1 MQMSDNEI
9 LGNYRR
15 AKNQRA
21 QVKTLADL
29 NAVSEPEMAE
39 KLRSLGIKVPGRAAK
54 ESSSSVDWLRARHL
68 YDEGQSDLEIAEQ
81 LGCSK
86 QTLAN
91 WRKREGLHANYPKS
105 RAPAKKAA
113 EPAPVVPA
121 DPAGTMTAGRVAE
134 IFAQIAKWH
143 PGAVIRLP
151 AGQALAGISLIS
163 RYGTGGEPVLEIRLD
178 VWGGLYAQQ
187 DFSDGSLD
195 P

>member
-15 AKNQRA
+15 AKDQKA
-21 QVKTLADL
+21 QVKILADL

-54 ESSSSVDWLRARHL
+54 ESSSSVDWLRARQL

-113 EPAPVVPA
+113 PPEPSPAVPA
-121 DPAGTMTAGRVAE
+121 DPAGTMTAGRAAE

-143 PGAVIRLP
+143 PGAMIWLP
-151 AGQALAGISLIS
+151 AGQELAGISLIS
-163 RYGTGGEPVLEIRLD
+163 RYGAGGELVLEIRLD
-178 VWGGLYAQQ
+178 V
-187 DFSDGSLD
+187 
-195 P
+195 

>member
-15 AKNQRA
+15 AKDQKA
-21 QVKTLADL
+21 QVKILADL

-39 KLRSLGIKVPGRAAK
+39 KLRSLGIKVPGRAVK
-54 ESSSSVDWLRARHL
+54 ESSSSVDWLRARQL

-105 RAPAKKAA
+105 RPRAAKMAAQPEPPPA
-113 EPAPVVPA
+113 VPA
-121 DPAGTMTAGRVAE
+121 GSAGTMTAGRVAE

-143 PGAVIRLP
+143 PGAMIRLP
-151 AGQALAGISLIS
+151 AGQELAGISLIS
-163 RYGTGGEPVLEIRLD
+163 RYGAGGEPVLEIRLD
-178 VWGGLYAQQ
+178 V
-187 DFSDGSLD
+187 
-195 P
+195 

>member
-1 MQMSDNEI
+1 MQMTDSEI
-9 LGNYRR
+9 LSNYRG
-15 AKNQRA
+15 AKNQKA
-21 QVKTLADL
+21 QVKILADL

-39 KLRSLGIKVPGRAAK
+39 KLRSLGIKVPGRAVK
-54 ESSSSVDWLRARHL
+54 ELPASVDWLRVRQL

-113 EPAPVVPA
+113 PPEPSPAVPA

-143 PGAVIRLP
+143 PGAMIRLP
-151 AGQALAGISLIS
+151 AGQELAGISLVS
-163 RYGTGGEPVLEIRLD
+163 CYGAGGEPVLEIHLD
-178 VWGGLYAQQ
+178 V
-187 DFSDGSLD
+187 
-195 P
+195 